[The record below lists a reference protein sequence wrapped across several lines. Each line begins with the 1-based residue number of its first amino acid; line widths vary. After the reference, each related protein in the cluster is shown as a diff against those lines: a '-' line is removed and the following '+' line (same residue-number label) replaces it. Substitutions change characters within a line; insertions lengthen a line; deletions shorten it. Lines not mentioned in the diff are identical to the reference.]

1 MRYYNLMKNVTLRQI
16 KVFEAVA
23 HHSSYTRAADE
34 LYLTQP
40 AVSMQI
46 KQLEENLEVA
56 LFEQIGKRIYLTEA
70 GREFH
75 RYSSHIVQQLSE
87 AETVL
92 EELKGVQRGNLNI
105 SVVSTAKYFAPRLL
119 AIFSR
124 RFQDVT
130 VSLDVTNRERVLR
143 QLTAN
148 EKDIAIMGIPPLDQD
163 LVAKPFTENPL
174 VIVAPP
180 DHPLTA
186 EKNIP
191 LERLQKET
199 FLMREPGSGTR
210 SAMERF
216 FEERDIHISSSMMM
230 NSNEAIKQAVQAG
243 LGLGIVSVHT
253 VVLELEVQR
262 LAILDVEHL
271 PIMRHWYLVHR
282 QGKRLSPLSQ
292 AFKEFILGEAHDIME
307 NIRNNHD
314 IPTTADMRAAVSK

>member
-1 MRYYNLMKNVTLRQI
+1 MKNVTLRQI

-46 KQLEENLEVA
+46 KQLEENLDVA

-191 LERLQKET
+191 LERLQKEI

>member
-1 MRYYNLMKNVTLRQI
+1 MKNVTLRQI

-163 LVAKPFTENPL
+163 LVAAPFTENPL

-191 LERLQKET
+191 LERLQKEI

-292 AFKEFILGEAHDIME
+292 AFKEFILGEAHGIME
-307 NIRNNHD
+307 NIRKNRD
-314 IPTTADMRAAVSK
+314 IPTTADMRAAVGK